1 MRYICALS
9 RSTTHR
15 RINFLLSILM
25 LLPSILALSIIWTF
39 SRGYDLDPGIRWM
52 MIVILIVTLLGF
64 VVYLYLGRRL
74 LATQVE
80 ITDKG
85 VHHLSPGSE
94 MMIDWIDVKEVI
106 EIRGRKSPAT
116 VRLITDG
123 LKYSFDPYLVPDA
136 KDAPKVVL
144 ALRGPKWRLNDGSV
158 VPATL
163 ENSSGYKLIVRYRPD
178 LLPTLQK

>member
-39 SRGYDLDPGIRWM
+39 HREYDPDPWIRLM
-52 MIVILIVTLLGF
+52 MIIILIVTLLGF

-74 LATQVE
+74 LATQIE

-85 VHHLSPGSE
+85 VHHLSPGNE
-94 MMIDWIDVKEVI
+94 IMIEWSDIKEVI

-116 VRLITDG
+116 VRLIMDG
-123 LKYSFDPYLVPDA
+123 LKYNFDPYLVPDME
-136 KDAPKVVL
+136 DAPKVVF

-163 ENSSGYKLIVRYRPD
+163 ENSSGYKLVARYRPD
-178 LLPTLQK
+178 LLQAL

>member
-9 RSTTHR
+9 RSTAYR

-39 SRGYDLDPGIRWM
+39 HRGYDLDPGIRLM
-52 MIVILIVTLLGF
+52 MIIILIVTLLGF

-74 LATQVE
+74 LAAQVE

-85 VHHLSPGSE
+85 VHHLSPGNE
-94 MMIDWIDVKEVI
+94 IMIEWSDVKEVI
-106 EIRGRKSPAT
+106 EIKGRKSPAT

-123 LKYSFDPYLVPDA
+123 LKYNFDPYLVPDA
-136 KDAPKVVL
+136 EDAPQVVFG
-144 ALRGPKWRLNDGSV
+144 LRGPKWRLNDGV
-158 VPATL
+158 VIPADI
-163 ENSSGYKLIVRYRPD
+163 ENSSGYKLIARYRPD